1 MSFAGGFG
9 LMLHGGLVRE
19 KIERVNGCLFRG
31 MRMFIQLA
39 AWNECTVLPVRREW
53 HLKGRRLI
61 AMKVQVRI
69 TRTDTGSNTRIKSEP
84 KSSEMK
90 DAFALETAVKLE
102 TKEACKDYGS
112 WDEALSE
119 AERLG
124 LISRTEAKAAKVMP
138 PGMPY
143 NTSTEA

>member
-1 MSFAGGFG
+1 MDVYSGGC
-9 LMLHGGLVRE
+9 
-19 KIERVNGCLFRG
+19 GCLFSLLHG
-31 MRMFIQLA
+31 MNARFTCSTGMASQ
-39 AWNECTVLPVRREW
+39 
-53 HLKGRRLI
+53 GGRLI

-84 KSSEMK
+84 KSSEVK